1 MSTIVKTNLLT
12 KKYHGFTAVSEVNMS
27 IEKGDVYALIGE
39 NGAGKSTLMK
49 MLSGLAA
56 PTSGEVVLF
65 ENKHPEVARF
75 RMGCLID
82 SPALDTRL
90 TVRDNLE
97 MFARAFG
104 CHKEGEVDRIL
115 GLVGMTQHANKVIK
129 KTSLGMKQRLAI
141 GIALLGS
148 PDFLILDEPMNG
160 LDPMGIQEI
169 RQLLKKLNAENQ
181 TTILISSH
189 LLDEVSKVATRYGFM
204 KGGHLISEL
213 SEEELEEKSKTCLR
227 LKVSDTATA
236 AMVCEKE
243 LGTNNYEVVDEET
256 IRLFD
261 FVEESAKVVTAMV
274 RGGVEV
280 GEMVRVGES
289 LEEFFNNLMTAGE
302 EQ

>member
-1 MSTIVKTNLLT
+1 MSNIVKTNALT
-12 KKYHGFTAVSEVNMS
+12 KKYHGFAAVSEVNMS
-27 IEKGDVYALIGE
+27 IEKGDIYALIGE

-49 MLSGLAA
+49 MLGGLAA
-56 PTSGEVVLF
+56 PTSGEVILF

-90 TVRDNLE
+90 SVRDNLE
-97 MFARAFG
+97 MFSRAFG
-104 CHKEGEVDRIL
+104 CQDKGEVDRIL
-115 GLVGMTQHANKVIK
+115 ELVGLTNHAKKSIQ

-169 RQLLKKLNAENQ
+169 RQLLIKLNTEKQ

-204 KGGHLISEL
+204 KAGKLIQEL
-213 SEEELEEKSKTCLR
+213 SGEELEEKSKTCLR
-227 LKVSDTATA
+227 IRVSDTAKA
-236 AMVCEKE
+236 AMVCEKD
-243 LGTNNYEVVDEET
+243 LGTNSYEVIDSET

-261 FVEESAKVVTAMV
+261 YVDASSKVVTAMV
-274 RGGVEV
+274 KGGVEV
-280 GEMVRVGES
+280 GEIVRIGES
-289 LEEFFNNLMTAGE
+289 LEEFFSNLMTARE

>member
-1 MSTIVKTNLLT
+1 MSNIVKTNGLT
-12 KKYHGFTAVSEVNMS
+12 KKYRGLTAVSEVNMS

-49 MLSGLAA
+49 MLSGLAK
-56 PTSGEVVLF
+56 PTAGEVVLF
-65 ENKHPEVARF
+65 EDKHAAVARY

-90 TVRDNLE
+90 SVRDNLE

-104 CHKEGEVDRIL
+104 CNQAGEVDRVLELI
-115 GLVGMTQHANKVIK
+115 GMTQNAGKAIG

-169 RQLLKKLNAENQ
+169 RQLLLKLNAEKK

-189 LLDEVSKVATRYGFM
+189 LLDEVAKVATRYGFM
-204 KGGHLISEL
+204 KAGKLICEL
-213 SEEELEEKSKTCLR
+213 SGEELAEKSRTCLR
-227 LKVSDTATA
+227 LKVSDSTKAV
-236 AMVCEKE
+236 MVCEKD
-243 LGTNNYEVVDEET
+243 LGTQNYEVVDAET

-261 FVEESAKVVTAMV
+261 FVEESSKVVTAMV
-274 RGGVEV
+274 QGGVAVE
-280 GEMVRVGES
+280 EMVRVGES
-289 LEEFFNNLMTAGE
+289 LEEFFNDLMTGSVAK
-302 EQ
+302 

>member
-1 MSTIVKTNLLT
+1 MSNVVKTNALT
-12 KKYHGFTAVSEVNMS
+12 KKYHGFAAVDGVNMS

-56 PTSGEVVLF
+56 PTSGEVILF
-65 ENKHPEVARF
+65 ENKHPEVTRF

-82 SPALDTRL
+82 SPALDSRL

-97 MFARAFG
+97 MFSRAFG
-104 CHKEGEVDRIL
+104 CHKEGEVDQIL
-115 GLVGMTQHANKVIK
+115 ELIGMKGNANKVIK
-129 KTSLGMKQRLAI
+129 KLSLGMKQRLAI

-169 RQLLKKLNAENQ
+169 RLLLKKLNAEKQ

-204 KGGHLISEL
+204 KAGHLIQEISN
-213 SEEELEEKSKTCLR
+213 EELEEKSKTCLK
-227 LKVSDTATA
+227 LKVSDTAKA
-236 AMVCEKE
+236 AIVFEKD
-243 LGTNNYEVVDEET
+243 LGTNNYEVIDAEYV
-256 IRLFD
+256 RLFD
-261 FVEESAKVVTAMV
+261 YVEESAKVVTAMV

-280 GEMVRVGES
+280 SEMVRVGES
-289 LEEFFNNLMTAGE
+289 LEEFFNNLMTARE
-302 EQ
+302 VQ

>member
-1 MSTIVKTNLLT
+1 MSNIVKTKALT
-12 KKYHGFTAVSEVNMS
+12 KKYHGFAAVDGVNMS
-27 IEKGDVYALIGE
+27 IEKGDIYALIGE

-82 SPALDTRL
+82 SPALDSIL

-97 MFARAFG
+97 MFSRAFG

-115 GLVGMTQHANKVIK
+115 KLVGMDGNANKVIK

-204 KGGHLISEL
+204 KAGHLISEL
-213 SEEELEEKSKTCLR
+213 SNEELEEKSKTCLR
-227 LKVSDTATA
+227 LKVSDTAKA
-236 AMVCEKE
+236 AMVCEKD
-243 LGTNNYEVVDEET
+243 LGTNNHEVIDAEYV
-256 IRLFD
+256 RLFD
-261 FVEESAKVVTAMV
+261 YVDESAKVVTAMV

-280 GEMVRVGES
+280 GEMVRMGES
-289 LEEFFNNLMTAGE
+289 LEEFFNNLMTARE

>member
-1 MSTIVKTNLLT
+1 MSNVVKTNALT
-12 KKYHGFTAVSEVNMS
+12 KKYHGFAAVDGVNMS

-56 PTSGEVVLF
+56 PTSGEVILF
-65 ENKHPEVARF
+65 ENKHPEVTRF

-82 SPALDTRL
+82 SPALDSRL

-97 MFARAFG
+97 MFSRAFG
-104 CHKEGEVDRIL
+104 CHKEGEVDQIL
-115 GLVGMTQHANKVIK
+115 ELIGMKGNANKVIK
-129 KTSLGMKQRLAI
+129 KLSLGMKQRLAI

-169 RQLLKKLNAENQ
+169 RLLLKKLNAEKQ

-204 KGGHLISEL
+204 KAGHLIQEISN
-213 SEEELEEKSKTCLR
+213 EELEEKSKTCLK
-227 LKVSDTATA
+227 LKVSDAAKA
-236 AMVCEKE
+236 AMVFEKD
-243 LGTNNYEVVDEET
+243 LGTNNYEVIDAEYV
-256 IRLFD
+256 RLFD
-261 FVEESAKVVTAMV
+261 YVEESAKVVTAMV

-280 GEMVRVGES
+280 SEMVRVGES
-289 LEEFFNNLMTAGE
+289 LEEFFNNLMTARE
-302 EQ
+302 VQ

>member
-1 MSTIVKTNLLT
+1 MSNIVKTNGLT
-12 KKYHGFTAVSEVNMS
+12 KKYRGLTAVSEVNMS
-27 IEKGDVYALIGE
+27 IEKGDIYALIGE

-49 MLSGLAA
+49 MLSGLAK
-56 PTSGEVVLF
+56 PTSGEVILF
-65 ENKHPEVARF
+65 ENKHAAVARY

-104 CHKEGEVDRIL
+104 CHQAGEVDRVLELI
-115 GLVGMTQHANKVIK
+115 GMTQNAGKVIG

-160 LDPMGIQEI
+160 LDPRGIQEI
-169 RQLLKKLNAENQ
+169 RQLLLKLNSEKK

-189 LLDEVSKVATRYGFM
+189 LLDEVAKVATRYGFM
-204 KGGHLISEL
+204 KAGKLICEL
-213 SEEELEEKSKTCLR
+213 SGEALAEKSRTCLR
-227 LKVSDTATA
+227 LKVSDTAKA
-236 AMVCEKE
+236 AMICEKD
-243 LGTNNYEVVDEET
+243 LGTQNYEVVDAET

-261 FVEESAKVVTAMV
+261 FVEESSKVVTAMV
-274 RGGVEV
+274 QGGVAVE
-280 GEMVRVGES
+280 EMVRAGES
-289 LEEFFNNLMTAGE
+289 LEEFFNDLMTGSVAK
-302 EQ
+302 

>member
-1 MSTIVKTNLLT
+1 MKSIVKTIELT
-12 KKYHGFTAVSEVNMS
+12 KKYHGFTAVNGVNMN

-49 MLSGLAA
+49 MLSGLAT
-56 PTSGEVVLF
+56 PTGGEVILF

-104 CHKEGEVDRIL
+104 CHKAGEVDRIL
-115 GLVGMTQHANKVIK
+115 ELVGMTKNAGKPIK

-141 GIALLGS
+141 GIALLGN

-189 LLDEVSKVATRYGFM
+189 LLDEVSKVATRFGFM
-204 KGGHLISEL
+204 KEGKLILEL
-213 SEEELEEKSKTCLR
+213 SGEELEEKSKTCLK
-227 LKVSDTATA
+227 LKVSDTSMA
-236 AMVCEKE
+236 AMVCEKD
-243 LGTNNYEVVDEET
+243 LGTSNYEVIDGET

-261 FVEESAKVVTAMV
+261 YVDESARVVTAMV

-280 GEMVRVGES
+280 GEMVHVGES
-289 LEEFFNNLMTAGE
+289 LEEFFNSLMTERE

>member
-1 MSTIVKTNLLT
+1 MSNVVKTNALT
-12 KKYHGFTAVSEVNMS
+12 KKYHGFAAVDGVNMS

-56 PTSGEVVLF
+56 PTSGEVILF
-65 ENKHPEVARF
+65 ENKHPEVTRF

-82 SPALDTRL
+82 SPALDSRL

-97 MFARAFG
+97 MFSRAFG
-104 CHKEGEVDRIL
+104 CHKEGEVDQIL
-115 GLVGMTQHANKVIK
+115 ELIGMKGNANKVIK
-129 KTSLGMKQRLAI
+129 KLSLGMKQRLAI

-169 RQLLKKLNAENQ
+169 RLLLKKLNAEKQ

-204 KGGHLISEL
+204 KAGHLIQEISN
-213 SEEELEEKSKTCLR
+213 EELEEKSKTCLK
-227 LKVSDTATA
+227 LKVSDAAKA
-236 AMVCEKE
+236 AMVFEKD
-243 LGTNNYEVVDEET
+243 LGTNNYEVIDAEYV
-256 IRLFD
+256 RLFD
-261 FVEESAKVVTAMV
+261 YVEESAKVVTAMV

-280 GEMVRVGES
+280 SEMVRVCES
-289 LEEFFNNLMTAGE
+289 LEEFFNNLMTARE
-302 EQ
+302 VQ

>member
-1 MSTIVKTNLLT
+1 MSNVVKTIGLT
-12 KKYHGFTAVSEVNMS
+12 KKYRGLTAVSDVNVN
-27 IEKGDVYALIGE
+27 IEKGDIYALIGE

-49 MLSGLAA
+49 MLSGLAK
-56 PTSGEVVLF
+56 PSSGEVILF
-65 ENKHPEVARF
+65 ENKHPEVARY

-82 SPALDTRL
+82 SPSLDTRL

-104 CHKEGEVDRIL
+104 CDQAGEVDRIL
-115 GLVGMTQHANKVIK
+115 ELVGMTKNAGKAIK

-169 RQLLKKLNAENQ
+169 RQLLLQLNAEKK

-189 LLDEVSKVATRYGFM
+189 LLDEVAKIATRYGFM
-204 KGGHLISEL
+204 KAGQLICEL
-213 SEEELEEKSKTCLR
+213 SGEELAERSRTCLK
-227 LKVSDTATA
+227 LKVSDTAKA

-243 LGTNNYEVVDEET
+243 LNTQQYEVMDAET
-256 IRLFD
+256 IRIFD
-261 FVEESAKVVTAMV
+261 HVEDSGRVVTAMV
-274 RGGVEV
+274 KGGVAVE
-280 GEMVRVGES
+280 EMIRAGES
-289 LEEFFNNLMTAGE
+289 LEEFFNELMAGGGAK
-302 EQ
+302 

>member
-1 MSTIVKTNLLT
+1 MSNIVKTNALT
-12 KKYHGFTAVSEVNMS
+12 KKYHGFAAVDGVNMS

-56 PTSGEVVLF
+56 PTSGEVILF
-65 ENKHPEVARF
+65 ENKHPEVTRF

-82 SPALDTRL
+82 SPALDSRL

-97 MFARAFG
+97 MFSRAFG
-104 CHKEGEVDRIL
+104 CHKEGEVNQIL
-115 GLVGMTQHANKVIK
+115 ELIGMKGNANKVIK
-129 KTSLGMKQRLAI
+129 KLSLGMKQRLAI

-169 RQLLKKLNAENQ
+169 RLLLKKLNAEKQ

-204 KGGHLISEL
+204 KAGHLIQEISN
-213 SEEELEEKSKTCLR
+213 EELEEKSKTCLK
-227 LKVSDTATA
+227 LKVSDTAKA
-236 AMVCEKE
+236 AMVFEKD
-243 LGTNNYEVVDEET
+243 LGTNNYEVIDAEYV
-256 IRLFD
+256 RLFD
-261 FVEESAKVVTAMV
+261 YVEESAKVVTAMV

-280 GEMVRVGES
+280 SEMVRVGES
-289 LEEFFNNLMTAGE
+289 LEEFFNNLMTARE
-302 EQ
+302 VQ

>member
-1 MSTIVKTNLLT
+1 MTSVVKTVGLT
-12 KKYHGFTAVSEVNMS
+12 KKYRGFTAVSEVNVN
-27 IEKGDVYALIGE
+27 IEKGDIYALIGE

-49 MLSGLAA
+49 MLSGLAK
-56 PTSGEVVLF
+56 PTAGEVILF
-65 ENKHPEVARF
+65 DNKHPEVARY

-104 CHKEGEVDRIL
+104 CDGAGEVERIL
-115 GLVGMTQHANKVIK
+115 NLVGMTKNANKAIK

-169 RQLLKKLNAENQ
+169 RQLLIKLNAEKK

-189 LLDEVSKVATRYGFM
+189 LLDEVAKVATRYGFM
-204 KGGHLISEL
+204 KAGHLICEL
-213 SEEELEEKSKTCLR
+213 SGEELAERSRTCLK
-227 LKVSDTATA
+227 LKVSDTAKA
-236 AMVCEKE
+236 SMVCEKE
-243 LGTNNYEVVDEET
+243 LGTQQYEVMDAET
-256 IRLFD
+256 IRIFD
-261 FVEESAKVVTAMV
+261 FVEDSAKVVTAMV
-274 RGGVEV
+274 KGGVEV
-280 GEMVRVGES
+280 CEMVRAGES
-289 LEEFFNNLMTAGE
+289 LEEFFNDLMTGGE
-302 EQ
+302 AK

>member
-1 MSTIVKTNLLT
+1 MSNIVKTNGLT
-12 KKYHGFTAVSEVNMS
+12 KKYRNLTAVCDVNMS
-27 IEKGDVYALIGE
+27 IEKGDIYALIGE

-49 MLSGLAA
+49 MLSGMAK
-56 PTSGEVVLF
+56 PTSGDIVLF
-65 ENKHPEVARF
+65 ENKHPEVARY

-90 TVRDNLE
+90 NVRDNLE

-104 CHKEGEVDRIL
+104 CDREGEVDEIL
-115 GLVGMTQHANKVIK
+115 ELIGMKKHQYKAIK
-129 KTSLGMKQRLAI
+129 KTSLGMKQRTAI

-169 RQLLKKLNAENQ
+169 RQLLLKLNAEKK

-189 LLDEVSKVATRYGFM
+189 LLDEVAKVATRYGFL
-204 KGGHLISEL
+204 KEGKLICEL
-213 SEEELEEKSKTCLR
+213 SEEELAEKSRTCLK
-227 LKVSDTATA
+227 LKVSDAAKA

-243 LGTNNYEVVDEET
+243 LSTQNFEVVDAQT

-261 FVEESAKVVTAMV
+261 FVEDSSKVVTAMV
-274 RGGVEV
+274 QGGVALE
-280 GEMVRVGES
+280 EMVHAGES
-289 LEEFFNNLMTAGE
+289 LEEFFNDLMTGGAE
-302 EQ
+302 K